1 MTLAAIGLAVG
12 SLAGC
17 GGGSGGGPSGGS
29 GSSRSAGQVIASAAP
44 NVATLVVNCGPNC
57 SSNATVNEAF
67 VTVKVCQPGSTSN
80 CQTFD
85 DIQVDTQSY
94 GLRILADA
102 TDTTGASLNTA
113 YYPAEQPAS
122 GELLAECTVF
132 ADGYSW
138 GEVATADVT
147 ISGETASSVPVQI
160 IGSTSA
166 PFQNIPSSCTG
177 SGGTAE
183 NTVSAFGGN
192 GILGVGVFIH
202 DCGSACAPGG
212 TASPTYYYDC
222 STASGTCT
230 DSTVVLA
237 QQVTNPVP
245 EFQVDNNGV
254 IVELPPVPAAGA
266 STVTGALVFGI
277 DTEGNNG
284 LGGATVFDAGSTGSI
299 VTEFESQS
307 LSDSILDTG
316 SNAFYFDDSAL
327 PQCQNSLVG
336 FFCPTST
343 VDLSATIS
351 GANAATGGTSSNVN
365 FSVANAQ
372 NLNGNFSAFD
382 NLAGPI
388 TSGLQSAASSGGIFD
403 WGLPFFYGRNVF
415 VAIEGSNT
423 SGGTGPFFAF

>member
-1 MTLAAIGLAVG
+1 MRLAAIGLAAG

-17 GGGSGGGPSGGS
+17 GGGSGGVSGGS
-29 GSSRSAGQVIASAAP
+29 GSPHSTGQVIASAAA
-44 NVATLVVNCGPNC
+44 NVAPLVVDCGPNC

-67 VTVKVCQPGSTSN
+67 VTVTVCQPGSTTN

-85 DIQVDTQSY
+85 HIQVDTQSY
-94 GLRILADA
+94 GLRLLADA
-102 TDTTGASLNTA
+102 TDTSGALLNTA
-113 YYPAEQPAS
+113 HYPAEQPAS
-122 GELLAECTVF
+122 GEILAECTVF
-132 ADGYSW
+132 ADGYSF
-138 GEVATADVT
+138 GEVATADVQ
-147 ISGETASSVPVQI
+147 ISAESASGVPVQI
-160 IGSTSA
+160 IGS
-166 PFQNIPSSCTG
+166 PSTLSVPTDCQST
-177 SGGTAE
+177 GTAE

-202 DCGSACAPGG
+202 DCGAACAPGG
-212 TASPTYYYDC
+212 SASPTYYYDC

-230 DSTVVLA
+230 DSTVVLT
-237 QQVTNPVP
+237 QQVSNPVVA
-245 EFQVDNNGV
+245 FQTDNNGV
-254 IVELPPVPAAGA
+254 VVELPPLTAAGA

-299 VTEFESQS
+299 MTEFESQS

-316 SNAFYFDDSAL
+316 SNAFYFDDSSLA
-327 PQCQNSLVG
+327 QCQSSLVG
-336 FFCPTST
+336 FYCPTST
-343 VDLSATIS
+343 VSLSATIS
-351 GANAATGGTSSNVN
+351 GASAATGGTSRNVN

-388 TSGLQSAASSGGIFD
+388 TSGLQSAASGGIFD

-415 VAIEGSNT
+415 VAIENANT